1 MKGITLQDVLE
12 YWDTFLWMARWN
24 KFIHEESYETIAA
37 LVAFAD
43 EQTEEK

>member
-1 MKGITLQDVLE
+1 MKGITFQDALE
-12 YWDTFLWMARWN
+12 RWKTFLWMALHKR
-24 KFIHEESYETIAA
+24 FIYEESNELIAA